1 MAFARIRRPL
11 VPAAV
16 LFGYVALGG
25 IGLALLPGGARAD
38 YTVVAWPA
46 SGLALA
52 ALVGFGR
59 RVWPVVCAGALVTMF
74 AVSGHPLWALMAG
87 LGLTFEAVVGAALV
101 DRLARGTAAFR
112 HPDTIFRVVII
123 TAIASAPLTAT
134 AAAVATVVVH
144 AAAWSDLAYL
154 WMTWWLASLSGTLV
168 TAPLVLL
175 WASTPV
181 ARERLLSVLEACLIL
196 AALTGVSFVVF
207 AGRFPTDVQNY
218 PLEFLCVPFLLWA
231 AFRQGR
237 RTVTLAAAI
246 LCGVAVWGTMRGYG
260 PFVRDSANEAVVLVQ
275 AYIAVMGTMAAVIGA
290 VVAEHRRAEAQLR
303 ELATTDPLT
312 GLANYR
318 RLLEVLRAEIARSN
332 RTGRPFAVLFL
343 DMNGLK
349 NINDRYGHLAG
360 SRALCRLG
368 ATLKSSCR
376 SIDTPTR
383 FGGDEF
389 AIVLPETPE
398 AGGYIVLRRISERLA
413 AGEDEP
419 KIAVSGGVAVFP
431 RDGASPTQLLRAADR
446 VLYESRTHTPVRR
459 RPAVEG
465 EPVEQRR
472 TGTLS

>member
-1 MAFARIRRPL
+1 MDIARIKRPL
-11 VPAAV
+11 VLAAV
-16 LFGYVALGG
+16 LTGYVALGWLG
-25 IGLALLPGGARAD
+25 LLPGGPRPD
-38 YTVVAWPA
+38 HTVVVWPA

-52 ALVGFGR
+52 AMLGFGR
-59 RVWPVVCAGALVTMF
+59 HVWPAILVGALVTML
-74 AVSGHPLWALMAG
+74 ASSGNVLWSLMAG
-87 LGLTFEAVVGAALV
+87 VGLTLEAVVGAALV
-101 DRLARGTAAFR
+101 ERVARGTAAFR

-123 TAIASAPLTAT
+123 SAFVSAPITASAAS
-134 AAAVATVVVH
+134 VATVFVDT
-144 AAAWSDLAYL
+144 AAWSDAGYL

-168 TAPLVLL
+168 TAPLLVL

-181 ARERLLSVLEACLIL
+181 TRERLLSICEALLIL
-196 AALTGVSFVVF
+196 TALVAVSLVVF
-207 AGRFPTDVQNY
+207 AGRFPSDVQNY

-246 LCGVAVWGTMRGYG
+246 LCSVAAWGTMRGFG
-260 PFVRDSANEAVVLVQ
+260 PFVRDSEYEAIVLVQ

-290 VVAEHRRAEAQLR
+290 VVAEHRRAETQLR

-318 RLLEVLRAEIARSN
+318 RLLDVLRAEIARSN

-343 DMNGLK
+343 DMDGLK
-349 NINDRYGHLAG
+349 AINDRYGHLAG
-360 SRALCRLG
+360 SRALCRL
-368 ATLKSSCR
+368 ADILKTSIR
-376 SIDTPTR
+376 AIDTPTR

-398 AGGYIVLRRISERLA
+398 AGGYIVLRRIGERLA
-413 AGEDEP
+413 AAENEP
-419 KIAVSGGVAVFP
+419 KLSVSGGVAIFP

-446 VLYESRTHTPVRR
+446 VLYESRTRSSLGRR
-459 RPAVEG
+459 RVADP